1 VLDFGAAGPTG
12 HQSSPVSLFYMFEQ
26 GQSTLVA
33 AAGVLMIVTL
43 MIVVGVFYKISG
55 RYGVPT

>member
-1 VLDFGAAGPTG
+1 
-12 HQSSPVSLFYMFEQ
+12 MFEQ